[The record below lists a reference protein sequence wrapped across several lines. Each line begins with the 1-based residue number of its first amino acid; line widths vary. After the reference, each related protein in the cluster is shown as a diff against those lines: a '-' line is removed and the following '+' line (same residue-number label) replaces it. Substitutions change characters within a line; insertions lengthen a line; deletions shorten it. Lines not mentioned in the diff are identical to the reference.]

1 MREFTHTTTSTLSC
15 HVVESNVSI
24 LDNQF
29 ICSAHANFYWE
40 ISSFAMRKGWIYAST
55 LSHDMSSKKSQEIC
69 MYWHS
74 IVLFH
79 QCSSCIFITLS
90 PRIHP
95 RIHRFHPSFP
105 PIPNPSQLPR
115 MKTCLANSMR
125 LPRLPLQAMF
135 LIDKGVVSLLS
146 LFENGRHKRRAAT
159 NRMTSVHMSVFPLQI
174 TPPPK
179 GQLEMGCDLLL
190 MFLQLLFI
198 QTI

>member
-1 MREFTHTTTSTLSC
+1 MFPSWTINLFALHMRIFTGKSVVSQCERDEFTHRHYHTTC
-15 HVVESNVSI
+15 QVRN
-24 LDNQF
+24 
-29 ICSAHANFYWE
+29 
-40 ISSFAMRKGWIYAST
+40 RKKYVCIHHRS
-55 LSHDMSSKKSQEIC
+55 
-69 MYWHS
+69 WHS

-79 QCSSCIFITLS
+79 QCSSCIFINLP

-105 PIPNPSQLPR
+105 PIPNPSELPR